1 LVDNFSCKVADLLCN
16 YSSLSDNN
24 NETASDGGID
34 SNLRK
39 ATTNTLVIAFELWML
54 VDAKQGERKLSE
66 NLIRFAGMLK
76 VRHAFQ
82 VVKDLPYE
90 NVDIFKCERPV
101 IAPARTFL
109 SQLL

>member
-1 LVDNFSCKVADLLCN
+1 MEEYTPIFARLPPP
-16 YSSLSDNN
+16 
-24 NETASDGGID
+24 
-34 SNLRK
+34 
-39 ATTNTLVIAFELWML
+39 
-54 VDAKQGERKLSE
+54 QLSE
-66 NLIRFAGMLK
+66 NLIRFAGKLK
-76 VRHAFQ
+76 VQHAFQ